1 MEQIPEFRSNFYQDL
16 PKKPYCSYG
25 KGTKTYIRSK
35 KHVIQYPLIQVNHV
49 HTVQYLIFDLA
60 KEKGKL
66 GPIEDFGRGQAEP
79 VMMIFGYLRT
89 FFSRWPYS
97 FVGKTEDVIRKEMD
111 EDIAKMVSSI
121 QTDITRKIG
130 ETIDLSYYDA
140 MQALIESGKTPDEI
154 ISLVS

>member
-1 MEQIPEFRSNFYQDL
+1 MKTVSVPTLKEVEVTTCGI
-16 PKKPYCSYG
+16 CG
-25 KGTKTYIRSK
+25 KD
-35 KHVIQYPLIQVNHV
+35 V
-49 HTVQYLIFDLA
+49 
-60 KEKGKL
+60 
-66 GPIEDFGRGQAEP
+66 
-79 VMMIFGYLRT
+79 GYLRT

>member
-1 MEQIPEFRSNFYQDL
+1 MFYIL
-16 PKKPYCSYG
+16 
-25 KGTKTYIRSK
+25 R
-35 KHVIQYPLIQVNHV
+35 
-49 HTVQYLIFDLA
+49 LA
-60 KEKGKL
+60 
-66 GPIEDFGRGQAEP
+66 
-79 VMMIFGYLRT
+79 
-89 FFSRWPYS
+89 RWPYS

-130 ETIDLSYYDA
+130 ETIDLSYCDA